1 MNPLLTLSTSERRK
15 QQYAVGLELFEESVS
30 KNKESMQTMQT
41 NTVNAKNPGK
51 HGSPELD
58 PAARA
63 VDAMAAALE
72 TRTTFKEIVV
82 YELERAAVYVPLL
95 LMSGLT
101 LMWARRRYFG

>member
-15 QQYAVGLELFEESVS
+15 QQYAVGLELFEESVA
-30 KNKESMQTMQT
+30 KNKESMQT
-41 NTVNAKNPGK
+41 NTANAKNPGK
-51 HGSPELD
+51 HGSPQLD

-72 TRTTFKEIVV
+72 MKATFKDIVV
-82 YELERAAVYVPLL
+82 YELQRAAVYVPLL
-95 LMSGLT
+95 FASGLT